1 MVVTVCFVKTTHLA
15 ESTEP
20 GVSAGKETRDME
32 RTQSSNRCS
41 SCSSV
46 RAGVSD
52 CKVQCLLHR
61 IFETRFKCWY
71 CFVIQDLRDN
81 IQMLFCYTGSLRQYS
96 NVGLVLLYRIFE
108 TIFKCWSCFVI
119 QDLWDTIQ
127 ILMLFCYTGSLRQ
140 YSNADVV
147 FVIQDLWDNTDM
159 SYCIDVLLLEMSFQ
173 PGCFRR

>member
-1 MVVTVCFVKTTHLA
+1 MKSTHLA
-15 ESTEP
+15 DSTEP

-61 IFETRFKCWY
+61 IFETRFKCWC
-71 CFVIQDLRDN
+71 CFVIQDLWDN

-96 NVGLVLLYRIFE
+96 NVDVVLLHRIFETIFKCWSFVIQDLWDNIQMLVVLLYRIFE
-108 TIFKCWSCFVI
+108 TIFKCWCCFVI
-119 QDLWDTIQ
+119 QDLWDNIQ
-127 ILMLFCYTGSLRQ
+127 MLMLFFNTGSLRQ
-140 YSNADVV
+140 YSNIDVV
-147 FVIQDLWDNTDM
+147 L
-159 SYCIDVLLLEMSFQ
+159 
-173 PGCFRR
+173 